1 MHIRQNTLKAIRKW
15 TLLSFFLVLP
25 AISSAGS
32 DNPHNRDLR
41 SIEIRRGNEKIA
53 AFTVEVVS
61 GIEEMQQGLS
71 GRSSMPVH
79 HGMLFILDGP
89 AVHYFWMKGMEFQ
102 IDILFFKK
110 SGALIDILPGLKP
123 CVECKS
129 HKAPEEAGYALEVNA
144 GIAGVLGIIK
154 GDRIVFPDN

>member
-1 MHIRQNTLKAIRKW
+1 MHIRQNTLETIRKW

-25 AISSAGS
+25 AVSAAGS
-32 DNPHNRDLR
+32 ENLHNRDLK
-41 SIEIRRGNEKIA
+41 SIEICRGNEKIA
-53 AFTVEVVS
+53 AFNVEVVS

-71 GRSSMPVH
+71 GRSSMPLH
-79 HGMLFILDGP
+79 QGMLFILDSSDG
-89 AVHYFWMKGMEFQ
+89 HYFWMKGMEFQ
-102 IDILFFKK
+102 IDILFFEK
-110 SGALIDILPGLKP
+110 SGALIEILAGLQP

-129 HKAPEEAGYALEVNA
+129 HKAPGKAAYALEINA